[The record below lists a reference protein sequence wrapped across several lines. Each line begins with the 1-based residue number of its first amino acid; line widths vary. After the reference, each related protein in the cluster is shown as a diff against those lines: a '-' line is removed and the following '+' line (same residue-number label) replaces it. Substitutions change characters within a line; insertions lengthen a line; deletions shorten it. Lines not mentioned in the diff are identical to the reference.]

1 MAVRWRG
8 MTGSGRCSVGVRSGA
23 GEEERR
29 AGEVRDSSGVRSGAG
44 FIGAGDGR
52 QGGGE
57 GRLNGWSN
65 GGGGEWRLR
74 PLKLVKAR
82 VEGG

>member
-1 MAVRWRG
+1 VA
-8 MTGSGRCSVGVRSGA
+8 
-23 GEEERR
+23 
-29 AGEVRDSSGVRSGAG
+29 

-57 GRLNGWSN
+57 GRLNGRSN

-74 PLKLVKAR
+74 ALKLVKAR

>member
-1 MAVRWRG
+1 
-8 MTGSGRCSVGVRSGA
+8 
-23 GEEERR
+23 
-29 AGEVRDSSGVRSGAG
+29 VRDSSGVVGVA
-44 FIGAGDGR
+44 FIGVRDGR

-57 GRLNGWSN
+57 GRLKDQSN

-74 PLKLVKAR
+74 PLKLIKAW

>member
-1 MAVRWRG
+1 MAARWRG
-8 MTGSGRCSVGVRSGA
+8 ITGGSRCSVGVRSSA
-23 GEEERR
+23 REEERR
-29 AGEVRDSSGVRSGAG
+29 AGEVWDSSRVIGVA

-57 GRLNGWSN
+57 GRLNGQSN

-74 PLKLVKAR
+74 LLKLVKAW